1 MSLRHVLS
9 CLIPAVAALLVTG
22 APARAAPAYDA
33 CTGTITSIPV
43 VISSQGTWCLKG
55 DLSTAMDSGKAISI
69 EANNVT
75 LDCNGFKVGG
85 LAAGVSTQTYGVSSA
100 KLNTVVRDCN
110 IRGFHTGIN
119 LQAEGGLVED
129 SRLEA
134 NRAMAIYAESGAIIR
149 RNVVLD
155 TGGSPTAFVY
165 AIVAIGNTE
174 VSDNRVEVTISG
186 NGSVTRGIYGA
197 NADGLVFRDNIII
210 GISGGPG
217 GAPSPLSV
225 QSGTRAV
232 VTGNFVSTAAPGGSV
247 GIGCPSSSL
256 TILRDNTVIGP
267 NGEDPDCTDAG
278 GNWFN

>member
-1 MSLRHVLS
+1 MTSTLFRFLLAVALAAS
-9 CLIPAVAALLVTG
+9 WPATDAVAA
-22 APARAAPAYDA
+22 PSYDGCA
-33 CTGTITSIPV
+33 GTIASLPA
-43 VISSQGTWCLKG
+43 VITTQGTWCLDA
-55 DLSTAMDSGKAISI
+55 DLATGMASGIAIEI
-69 EANNVT
+69 RANNVT